1 MFCPECGTM
10 AFPIN
15 GEIEC
20 TNYKCGYNGPVGKMK
35 IQGKEIDLGDVQSSS
50 KAETREYEVIKDSDQ
65 MKGVLTTGDYMC
77 PKCNGVKVFSYLEQ
91 TRSSDEPETRML
103 TCKNCG
109 KGWREY

>member
-10 AFPIN
+10 AFPVDGHID
-15 GEIEC
+15 C
-20 TNYKCGYNGPVGKMK
+20 TNYKCGYSGPVGKMK
-35 IQGKEIDLGDVQSSS
+35 VQGKEIDLCDVQSSS

-65 MKGVLTTGDYMC
+65 MRGVLTTGDYMC
-77 PKCNGVKVFSYLEQ
+77 PKCNGVEVYSYLEQ

-103 TCKNCG
+103 TCKSCG